1 MRRMNKIKTISIGI
15 LLLLLLSSA
24 PASASSGGSDQPLSI
39 NITSPENGTSFNSDV
54 VPHEVRV
61 IADIS
66 SKYAIANITVDS
78 GWETVE
84 AGPSSHI
91 EESVHVES
99 GGENSIVVTVT
110 DEKGNSVSETTTFT
124 IITGP
129 PLSPGYTIQ
138 YAVYGEVTDPE
149 GEPLQDCRVTINSS
163 VWLDFNNVPLGS
175 TSMTDTSGNYLIE
188 NVYGPELMITADKEG
203 FRRYRSV
210 ESFDNTSVEFNIVMV
225 PEEKESPGFGF
236 ITGISGIAF
245 AAICVIF
252 IHAGN
257 RAQRSLE
264 K

>member
-1 MRRMNKIKTISIGI
+1 MRRMNKIKTILGI
-15 LLLLLLSSA
+15 LLLLLLASA
-24 PASASSGGSDQPLSI
+24 PASASSGGDDRPISI

-66 SKYAIANITVDS
+66 SKYAIANITLDS

-84 AGPSSHI
+84 ADPTSHI

-99 GGENSIVVTVT
+99 GGENSVVITVT
-110 DEKGNSVSETTTFT
+110 DEKGNSVSETTTST

-138 YAVYGEVTDPE
+138 YTVYGQVTDPD

-175 TSMTDTSGNYLIE
+175 GGVTDTGGMYLIE

-203 FRRYRSV
+203 FRQYRSV
-210 ESFDNTSVEFNIVMV
+210 ESFDNNSVEFDIVMV

-236 ITGISGIAF
+236 APGIVGIAF
-245 AAICVIF
+245 AAIYMIF
-252 IHAGN
+252 IQTGTI
-257 RAQRSLE
+257 AQRSPE